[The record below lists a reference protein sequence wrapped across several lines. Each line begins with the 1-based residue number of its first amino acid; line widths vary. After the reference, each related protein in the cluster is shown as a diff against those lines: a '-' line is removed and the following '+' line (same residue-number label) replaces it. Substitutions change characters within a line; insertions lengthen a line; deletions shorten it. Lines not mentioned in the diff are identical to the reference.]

1 MSLKG
6 IDNVFVQ
13 TLNNEIQDNLIEY
26 FDWGLL
32 ERGNYFNVT
41 LGEEDYNGNDY
52 SALRE
57 SSSSSFSE
65 GQAWEGFRKNWIWQ
79 SGVNYTPEPIVGD
92 NDAIPGISG
101 VYVDNVFYPS
111 DTTGAYAHKVDYFNG
126 RVVFDNAIS
135 LNSKVQAEFSYKYI
149 NIIYANSV
157 PWIREFYLN
166 TLDVSNRD
174 TVTIQPE
181 MQIQLPAIAIEIV
194 PKRTM
199 RPYQLGRGQFV
210 ETDVLFHCI
219 AENDTTRNKLVD
231 IVSMQNDS
239 TVEMFN
245 SNAIASGDAFPLNNL
260 GYPNSGAMTYPE
272 LIDTYKEGSMFLNK
286 VNVQTMDMIN
296 SNIHAG
302 IVRFTCEIISSSF

>member
-1 MSLKG
+1 
-6 IDNVFVQ
+6 
-13 TLNNEIQDNLIEY
+13 
-26 FDWGLL
+26 
-32 ERGNYFNVT
+32 
-41 LGEEDYNGNDY
+41 
-52 SALRE
+52 
-57 SSSSSFSE
+57 
-65 GQAWEGFRKNWIWQ
+65 
-79 SGVNYTPEPIVGD
+79 
-92 NDAIPGISG
+92 
-101 VYVDNVFYPS
+101 
-111 DTTGAYAHKVDYFNG
+111 
-126 RVVFDNAIS
+126 
-135 LNSKVQAEFSYKYI
+135 
-149 NIIYANSV
+149 
-157 PWIREFYLN
+157 
-166 TLDVSNRD
+166 
-174 TVTIQPE
+174 

-239 TVEMFN
+239 TIELFN

-302 IVRFTCEIISSSF
+302 IVRFTCELITSDF